1 MIAGVFSD
9 DQTLSPSSPD
19 RALILYVKCAKLG
32 LPGGRKE
39 EKERRGEVR
48 GGGGGWR
55 GLKAVDIG
63 CSSL

>member
-39 EKERRGEVR
+39 EKKRR
-48 GGGGGWR
+48 GGGGWR